1 MIAKNR
7 SRATSV
13 LVNYFTILPSPSNK
27 VTLKEHYW
35 MYSSWFKLPIFF
47 FFFWIKLVISECN
60 SVYCLNGGSCRDE
73 PSGYKCDCR
82 FGFYGKRCE
91 GEFHVFC
98 LAFFCC
104 FFLFTQNRSGKGKNY
119 TIQIETIMVL
129 AFNGFPVRRF
139 QSTIRSILK

>member
-1 MIAKNR
+1 MVAENR

-13 LVNYFTILPSPSNK
+13 LVNYFAILPSPSEPD
-27 VTLKEHYW
+27 LHEPGYQF
-35 MYSSWFKLPIFF
+35 SFF
-47 FFFWIKLVISECN
+47 SFGIKLVISECN

-91 GEFHVFC
+91 GEFSRFLLCLLLFFC
-98 LAFFCC
+98 LFFSVHPKS
-104 FFLFTQNRSGKGKNY
+104 LGKGKNH
-119 TIQIETIMVL
+119 TVQNETMMVF
-129 AFNGFPVRRF
+129 AFDCLCVRCF